1 MKKILTVLCLLATGS
16 VFANPQL
23 IAHRGG
29 TGDAPENT
37 LPAIKLALENHAQA
51 IWITVQ
57 LSRDGVP
64 VLYRSSDLSALTNA
78 EGKVSS
84 LTAAELAKVDAGWK
98 WGDNSHPWRG
108 KQATIPTL
116 QSVLQQWPQTFFYID
131 IKSPDADPAVMGERL
146 LEVLKSTHSLDRVRV
161 YSTEDRYIAA
171 LPQPIPRFVS
181 RSETRTRLANVSL
194 SHQCQQDSQ
203 RDGDKWYG
211 LELKRKVE
219 VVEKFTLGEGVSP
232 ATLTWDKEAMD
243 CFRSQGQAHII
254 FFGINSAEDYRTA
267 KELGAD
273 GVMVDS
279 PAQAKTGSK
288 IKRPRKRPEKRKR
301 SAVGAL
307 ENTLLLALRL
317 AGETFLTRVARFR
330 TVADLLQP
338 QRGDPTA
345 AALNTLT
352 LHQVAQGHAEDH
364 QRKNHKGRDEYRPHH
379 QPPKSSSM
387 MFSSST
393 PRSLSIL
400 ITAAFITGGP
410 HI

>member
-98 WGDNSHPWRG
+98 WGDDSHPWRG

-146 LEVLKSTHSLDRVRV
+146 LEVLKNTHSLDRVRV

-243 CFRSQGQAHII
+243 CFRSQGQAHLI

-279 PAQAKTGSK
+279 PAQAK
-288 IKRPRKRPEKRKR
+288 
-301 SAVGAL
+301 
-307 ENTLLLALRL
+307 NW
-317 AGETFLTRVARFR
+317 
-330 TVADLLQP
+330 Q
-338 QRGDPTA
+338 
-345 AALNTLT
+345 
-352 LHQVAQGHAEDH
+352 
-364 QRKNHKGRDEYRPHH
+364 
-379 QPPKSSSM
+379 
-387 MFSSST
+387 
-393 PRSLSIL
+393 
-400 ITAAFITGGP
+400 
-410 HI
+410 

>member
-16 VFANPQL
+16 FFANPQL

-98 WGDNSHPWRG
+98 WGDDSHPWRG

-131 IKSPDADPAVMGERL
+131 IKSPDAEPAVMGERL
-146 LEVLKSTHSLDRVRV
+146 LEVLKNTHSLDRVRV

-279 PAQAKTGSK
+279 PAQAK
-288 IKRPRKRPEKRKR
+288 
-301 SAVGAL
+301 
-307 ENTLLLALRL
+307 NW
-317 AGETFLTRVARFR
+317 
-330 TVADLLQP
+330 Q
-338 QRGDPTA
+338 
-345 AALNTLT
+345 
-352 LHQVAQGHAEDH
+352 
-364 QRKNHKGRDEYRPHH
+364 
-379 QPPKSSSM
+379 
-387 MFSSST
+387 
-393 PRSLSIL
+393 
-400 ITAAFITGGP
+400 
-410 HI
+410 